1 VIGELGYGANPLD
14 MLTFTSPADSKDYLL
29 VTIDTRSASQI
40 AVSDLATAPPEPTG
54 GGIDFGPGGLGR
66 TQRALP
72 IKAEHIAILNSKWAV
87 LIWRHPR
94 TTYRLDLSTLA
105 LPYFFGL

>member
-1 VIGELGYGANPLD
+1 MIGELGYGANPLD

-40 AVSDLATAPPEPTG
+40 SISDLASAPAQPTG

-72 IKAEHIAILNSKWAV
+72 IKAEHMAILNSK
-87 LIWRHPR
+87 
-94 TTYRLDLSTLA
+94 
-105 LPYFFGL
+105 